1 MSTQL
6 HREERQPRA
15 LPTAP
20 LRGPHGENQHSTSVQ
35 LLPLPGGQYCSP
47 FRGSTA
53 QRLAHLGMTGGL
65 LRCVKLET
73 FSMDKNK
80 FMPWLQAISAPSDS
94 THSQTLHFQASCIS
108 SNSFQKPGISEP
120 AAITLP
126 MRRSRCMSIVMEF
139 SMREDTSC
147 PLTPAQSSVLST
159 DLQALQ
165 KCPSAALLTPAPP
178 QG

>member
-6 HREERQPRA
+6 HRGKAAQSPSYSSPERTPWGQPTQH
-15 LPTAP
+15 LSTTTAP
-20 LRGPHGENQHSTSVQ
+20 SRW
-35 LLPLPGGQYCSP
+35 QYCSP

-65 LRCVKLET
+65 LRCVKMET

-120 AAITLP
+120 AAIALP
-126 MRRSRCMSIVMEF
+126 MRRSRCVSVVVEL

-147 PLTPAQSSVLST
+147 PLTPARGLSVEH
-159 DLQALQ
+159 
-165 KCPSAALLTPAPP
+165 
-178 QG
+178 